1 MHIVHQQW
9 HCSSLAAQR
18 LCICLQFCSTCSRLC
33 TFIYKIN
40 KKKPCIWN
48 LKALLTRKFLKLPKV
63 EVHVIELIKKL
74 NAIHYEKVVVEV
86 APAASASLELEL
98 PLLPWLLPLLL
109 LLPPLPLLLL
119 VVPPPPLRAGPNPF
133 APTPPV
139 TLDFFPSP
147 S

>member
-1 MHIVHQQW
+1 
-9 HCSSLAAQR
+9 
-18 LCICLQFCSTCSRLC
+18 
-33 TFIYKIN
+33 
-40 KKKPCIWN
+40 
-48 LKALLTRKFLKLPKV
+48 
-63 EVHVIELIKKL
+63 
-74 NAIHYEKVVVEV
+74 VV
-86 APAASASLELEL
+86 PAASASLELEL

-147 S
+147 SWVPYLHQKTQKWDFQTIY